1 VNEQQRLEQFVATA
15 KEKGLSTTEIREL
28 LASNGWSASDTAQ
41 AVYGEW
47 AMVPTPDHPVLRANA
62 GVLPHGATNE
72 PISVVQNLSTRGF
85 EYSIM
90 FVSLLATAF
99 SIGAILHAFVGNLFA
114 EQTTTS
120 DPYYSSSSDGIY
132 SFAAT
137 VLLVTLPIFVVLFL
151 RLKKAELADPSLKKD
166 PSRKRMSHFTQF
178 LAFLVGIGY
187 IVAFFYGLIN
197 GTAADGGGGPGVGE
211 SFLQMLIT
219 LIIAGSIFGY
229 LWKDEHAT
237 K

>member
-1 VNEQQRLEQFVATA
+1 MNEQQRLEQFVATA

-28 LASNGWSASDTAQ
+28 LASNGWQASDTAK
-41 AVYGEW
+41 AVYGDW
-47 AMVPTPDHPVLRANA
+47 ADVPTPDHPVMAAA
-62 GVLPHGATNE
+62 GSISARQPNE

-99 SIGAILHAFVGNLFA
+99 SIGAILHAFVSNLFA
-114 EQTTTS
+114 EQATTS
-120 DPYYSSSSDGIY
+120 DPYYSSSSDGVY

-137 VLLVTLPIFVVLFL
+137 VLLVTLPIFIVLFL

-197 GTAADGGGGPGVGE
+197 GTAADGSGGPGVGE